1 MNDITHI
8 SGKMLSNLFP
18 VLYQWHGD
26 GIPPSAMNLLTIA
39 ISQPSLKDRKAAM
52 QYLADGRQQC
62 EERMRKIKDSFM
74 PGIPLSGMP
83 LYDFNSWKAS
93 LESNQEQNAKA
104 ERSIAANEDY
114 IGKVFAASGLRIG
127 EQQTTLDW
135 ALIQLDP
142 KSEGQNLVCLFL
154 NLEPRTNKRDSDG

>member
-1 MNDITHI
+1 
-8 SGKMLSNLFP
+8 MLSNLFP